1 MKKLILLP
9 FVAMACAYA
18 GTDPKVII
26 ADDVANFE
34 RELVDNAQDT
44 VVDATVPAYMDP
56 SKASTKPVVNQTYTP
71 EATQVLSEADKSK
84 QHAKTDRP
92 KTAAEQ
98 GFNKPNPAIERA
110 KAKELAELGNARQR
124 GERVVVEQETNVASQ
139 HKGKWFT
146 ALKKELEAK
155 GIDAKRINYEASRLT
170 KEEFID
176 WANYKLQN

>member
-1 MKKLILLP
+1 MKKLILFPLL
-9 FVAMACAYA
+9 AMACAYA
-18 GTDPKVII
+18 STDPKVII
-26 ADDVANFE
+26 AEDVANFE
-34 RELVDNAQDT
+34 RDLVDNAQDT

-56 SKASTKPVVNQTYTP
+56 AKAPTKPMTTQTYTP
-71 EATQVLSEADKSK
+71 EATKVLLESDKSK
-84 QHAKTDRP
+84 SSDKPNRP

-110 KAKELAELGNARQR
+110 KVKELAELGNARQR

-155 GIDAKRINYEASRLT
+155 GIDAKRINFEANRLT

>member
-84 QHAKTDRP
+84 QPAKTDRP
-92 KTAAEQ
+92 KTAA
-98 GFNKPNPAIERA
+98 KPNPAIERA

-146 ALKKELEAK
+146 ALKKELETK